1 MKFVFFEMLKL
12 PSISQKR
19 FLHQKWALKS
29 TDWPVLEI
37 IAVLGL
43 LCLTNLLSDIMARN
57 DIDALP
63 LARQFADPNW
73 VPKDWSVNQPPVYRI
88 LFQSLFGSFIAHWG
102 FLASSLIGRFFCYA
116 LIAWGLV
123 LIGRKLGL
131 NLLLQM
137 LAVAMFLRGHQG
149 VAAGE
154 RIVGVLETKIFAYAM
169 VILAIAF
176 MLRKRYRLMAFLL
189 GLATSFHVLVGGY
202 TTLFATVL
210 IVLRRK
216 IYFPSGREL
225 GFMILL
231 YLISGVFGLKP
242 VIEQLSSPTPAS
254 PIPISY
260 IYVFLRMP
268 HHLNPLSWPANWW
281 ITPTFYLV
289 LLVSSAVVVWLN
301 RRTQTLPEQLEEY
314 QAQIGLFQF
323 TLISLIPYVLGLVIA
338 PFDSQGTLLQYYLF
352 RVGDVMLHLNACL
365 LFACALNSIFA
376 SRKQQKLL
384 ALLCTIVVSISIV
397 KGFHHFKTEFQSTLN
412 FPDKTQEVD
421 PQWKDMANW
430 VRKNTPKNDIFVS
443 PPVEFANFIWLTER
457 PTIAKYKLMAQTKA
471 GTLEWFSR
479 MRDLSGNFNG
489 VDPLTHFSEKLL
501 TEGYNNLTTDQA
513 KALMVKY
520 DAKYFVTRIQHQLDL
535 PIAYRNQSY
544 VLYTK

>member
-1 MKFVFFEMLKL
+1 
-12 PSISQKR
+12 
-19 FLHQKWALKS
+19 
-29 TDWPVLEI
+29 
-37 IAVLGL
+37 
-43 LCLTNLLSDIMARN
+43 
-57 DIDALP
+57 
-63 LARQFADPNW
+63 
-73 VPKDWSVNQPPVYRI
+73 
-88 LFQSLFGSFIAHWG
+88 
-102 FLASSLIGRFFCYA
+102 
-116 LIAWGLV
+116 
-123 LIGRKLGL
+123 
-131 NLLLQM
+131 
-137 LAVAMFLRGHQG
+137 
-149 VAAGE
+149 
-154 RIVGVLETKIFAYAM
+154 
-169 VILAIAF
+169 
-176 MLRKRYRLMAFLL
+176 
-189 GLATSFHVLVGGY
+189 
-202 TTLFATVL
+202 
-210 IVLRRK
+210 
-216 IYFPSGREL
+216 
-225 GFMILL
+225 
-231 YLISGVFGLKP
+231 
-242 VIEQLSSPTPAS
+242 
-254 PIPISY
+254 
-260 IYVFLRMP
+260 MP

-457 PTIAKYKLMAQTKA
+457 PTIAKHTLMAQTKA